1 MYAMYLSKRF
11 LIHLCMF
18 QQVFCITATVNTWP
32 VCQWKKTHRIH
43 WRCSSCTFSTHL
55 ARHLNPHI
63 STVKNEWNPCMLPF
77 GCEQSSYRTDVE
89 FVALPI
95 QFIQSAEMRILA
107 STSMSDHFNF
117 FPFDELSASQATAA
131 ISLSHFLLFGTPL
144 PSSLRNNMSVFM
156 RVPRWPCMFNSGSAV
171 GRIWGAS
178 MCAYLS
184 WLLFMHPLLKGATD
198 NAFILAAIFKILA

>member
-117 FPFDELSASQATAA
+117 FPFDELSASQAAAA

-144 PSSLRNNMSVFM
+144 PSMLRNNKSVFM

-184 WLLFMHPLLKGATD
+184 WLFWS
-198 NAFILAAIFKILA
+198 IAAIFKILA

>member
-1 MYAMYLSKRF
+1 MSETHACCLLDVNKVLIAQMLS
-11 LIHLCMF
+11 L
-18 QQVFCITATVNTWP
+18 WP
-32 VCQWKKTHRIH
+32 CPYSLYSLQKCASWH
-43 WRCSSCTFSTHL
+43 
-55 ARHLNPHI
+55 PP
-63 STVKNEWNPCMLPF
+63 PCPTTL
-77 GCEQSSYRTDVE
+77 
-89 FVALPI
+89 
-95 QFIQSAEMRILA
+95 
-107 STSMSDHFNF
+107 FNF
-117 FPFDELSASQATAA
+117 FPFGELSASQAAAA